1 MHNYRCL
8 LLEMEQKFQ
17 LTGKKWIIKRLFYS
31 KTQLLRNKP
40 TEQKRHFLDKTP
52 LFLISVNVLQI
63 VKKLKTKDE
72 FELVPSFTN
81 R

>member
-1 MHNYRCL
+1 MLALGGGAEISINGEKMNYLITWL
-8 LLEMEQKFQ
+8 L
-17 LTGKKWIIKRLFYS
+17 YS
-31 KTQLLRNKP
+31 KTQLLRNRH
-40 TEQKRHFLDKTP
+40 TAQKHNFLDKTP